1 LPTDDKKRKWVAVG
15 LTVVISGLL
24 TLWGIYG
31 IEQYG
36 IALFALTPF
45 FMGFSST
52 ILYGQTKGITYKQT
66 RQIGFL
72 TLGIFTA
79 VFLQLKA

>member
-1 LPTDDKKRKWVAVG
+1 MGSSRTNCCYFRA
-15 LTVVISGLL
+15 INS
-24 TLWGIYG
+24 WGIYG